1 MSKTDLISNVATKEN
16 ISKAEA
22 KRLVE
27 TVLGEIENGLK
38 SLRKTPDETYNIGN
52 FGTFY
57 ITTRKARTG
66 INPRT
71 QEPIEIKA
79 SKNLRFR
86 PYAQLKRSAGC

>member
-1 MSKTDLISNVATKEN
+1 MSKTDLIDNVATKEN
-16 ISKAEA
+16 LSKAEA

-38 SLRKTPDETYNIGN
+38 TLRKKPDETYNLGN

-57 ITTRKARTG
+57 VTTRKARTG

-71 QEPIEIKA
+71 RETIQIKA
-79 SKNLRFR
+79 SRNLRFR

>member
-38 SLRKTPDETYNIGN
+38 DLRKGPDETYNLGN

-57 ITTRKARTG
+57 ITTRKARAG

-71 QEPIEIKA
+71 QEPIRIKA